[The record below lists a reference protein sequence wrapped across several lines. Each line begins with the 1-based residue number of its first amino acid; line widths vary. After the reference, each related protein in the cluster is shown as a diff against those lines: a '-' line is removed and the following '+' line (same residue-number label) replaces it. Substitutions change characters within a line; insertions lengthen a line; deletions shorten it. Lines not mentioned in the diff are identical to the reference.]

1 MNKLTLKLDCEIY
14 NEIKSYLLDLNGVD
28 EVLISKDEITV
39 IYNDEGIDVY
49 MLKGEIEL
57 FLEIDKTPSI
67 IGFNKYNI
75 TDNKYDIYIN
85 DLCCEYCLK
94 GFIEELL
101 MIDGIVEAYTDF
113 DYVNKKNVKIMIKYD
128 SSIISMDEIN
138 NLEKEFN
145 VLQKKLINKIEVIM
159 ICYEIVL
166 LITICMRGWQVLDL
180 IFLGFNAFTYL
191 LFKLTELN
199 KKIIS
204 IICIVIG
211 ILSFF
216 SLAGLFVL
224 VLSVMLVYHGIKLYR
239 GLSN

>member
-49 MLKGEIEL
+49 MLKSEIEL

-94 GFIEELL
+94 GFVEELL
-101 MIDGIVEAYTDF
+101 MIDGIVEAFTDF

-128 SSIISMDEIN
+128 SSVISMDEIN

-145 VLQKKLINKIEVIM
+145 
-159 ICYEIVL
+159 EI
-166 LITICMRGWQVLDL
+166 
-180 IFLGFNAFTYL
+180 
-191 LFKLTELN
+191 
-199 KKIIS
+199 
-204 IICIVIG
+204 
-211 ILSFF
+211 
-216 SLAGLFVL
+216 
-224 VLSVMLVYHGIKLYR
+224 
-239 GLSN
+239 

>member
-1 MNKLTLKLDCEIY
+1 MNKLTLKLDCDIY

-49 MLKGEIEL
+49 MLKSEIEL

-75 TDNKYDIYIN
+75 IDNKYDIYIN

-145 VLQKKLINKIEVIM
+145 EIN
-159 ICYEIVL
+159 Y
-166 LITICMRGWQVLDL
+166 
-180 IFLGFNAFTYL
+180 
-191 LFKLTELN
+191 
-199 KKIIS
+199 
-204 IICIVIG
+204 
-211 ILSFF
+211 
-216 SLAGLFVL
+216 
-224 VLSVMLVYHGIKLYR
+224 
-239 GLSN
+239 

>member
-1 MNKLTLKLDCEIY
+1 MNKLTLKLDCDIY

-49 MLKGEIEL
+49 MLKTEIEL

-94 GFIEELL
+94 GFVEELL

-128 SSIISMDEIN
+128 SSVISMDEIN

-145 VLQKKLINKIEVIM
+145 EIN
-159 ICYEIVL
+159 Y
-166 LITICMRGWQVLDL
+166 
-180 IFLGFNAFTYL
+180 
-191 LFKLTELN
+191 
-199 KKIIS
+199 
-204 IICIVIG
+204 
-211 ILSFF
+211 
-216 SLAGLFVL
+216 
-224 VLSVMLVYHGIKLYR
+224 
-239 GLSN
+239 

>member
-49 MLKGEIEL
+49 MLKSEIEL

-145 VLQKKLINKIEVIM
+145 
-159 ICYEIVL
+159 EI
-166 LITICMRGWQVLDL
+166 
-180 IFLGFNAFTYL
+180 
-191 LFKLTELN
+191 
-199 KKIIS
+199 
-204 IICIVIG
+204 
-211 ILSFF
+211 
-216 SLAGLFVL
+216 
-224 VLSVMLVYHGIKLYR
+224 
-239 GLSN
+239 

>member
-49 MLKGEIEL
+49 MLKSEIEL

-94 GFIEELL
+94 GFVEELL

-128 SSIISMDEIN
+128 SSVISMDEIN

-145 VLQKKLINKIEVIM
+145 
-159 ICYEIVL
+159 EI
-166 LITICMRGWQVLDL
+166 
-180 IFLGFNAFTYL
+180 
-191 LFKLTELN
+191 
-199 KKIIS
+199 
-204 IICIVIG
+204 
-211 ILSFF
+211 
-216 SLAGLFVL
+216 
-224 VLSVMLVYHGIKLYR
+224 
-239 GLSN
+239 

>member
-145 VLQKKLINKIEVIM
+145 
-159 ICYEIVL
+159 EI
-166 LITICMRGWQVLDL
+166 
-180 IFLGFNAFTYL
+180 
-191 LFKLTELN
+191 
-199 KKIIS
+199 
-204 IICIVIG
+204 
-211 ILSFF
+211 
-216 SLAGLFVL
+216 
-224 VLSVMLVYHGIKLYR
+224 
-239 GLSN
+239 

>member
-1 MNKLTLKLDCEIY
+1 M
-14 NEIKSYLLDLNGVD
+14 
-28 EVLISKDEITV
+28 
-39 IYNDEGIDVY
+39 
-49 MLKGEIEL
+49 
-57 FLEIDKTPSI
+57 
-67 IGFNKYNI
+67 
-75 TDNKYDIYIN
+75 
-85 DLCCEYCLK
+85 EY
-94 GFIEELL
+94 
-101 MIDGIVEAYTDF
+101 
-113 DYVNKKNVKIMIKYD
+113 
-128 SSIISMDEIN
+128 
-138 NLEKEFN
+138 N

-204 IICIVIG
+204 IICVVIG

-216 SLAGLFVL
+216 SLTGLFVL
-224 VLSVMLVYHGIKLYR
+224 VLSVMLVYHGIKLYK

>member
-28 EVLISKDEITV
+28 EVLIPKDEITV

-49 MLKGEIEL
+49 MLKSEIEL

-145 VLQKKLINKIEVIM
+145 
-159 ICYEIVL
+159 EI
-166 LITICMRGWQVLDL
+166 D
-180 IFLGFNAFTYL
+180 Y
-191 LFKLTELN
+191 
-199 KKIIS
+199 
-204 IICIVIG
+204 
-211 ILSFF
+211 
-216 SLAGLFVL
+216 
-224 VLSVMLVYHGIKLYR
+224 
-239 GLSN
+239 

>member
-28 EVLISKDEITV
+28 EVLISKDEISV

-145 VLQKKLINKIEVIM
+145 
-159 ICYEIVL
+159 EI
-166 LITICMRGWQVLDL
+166 
-180 IFLGFNAFTYL
+180 
-191 LFKLTELN
+191 
-199 KKIIS
+199 
-204 IICIVIG
+204 
-211 ILSFF
+211 
-216 SLAGLFVL
+216 
-224 VLSVMLVYHGIKLYR
+224 
-239 GLSN
+239 

>member
-49 MLKGEIEL
+49 MLKSEIEL

-128 SSIISMDEIN
+128 SSVISMDEIN

-145 VLQKKLINKIEVIM
+145 
-159 ICYEIVL
+159 EI
-166 LITICMRGWQVLDL
+166 
-180 IFLGFNAFTYL
+180 
-191 LFKLTELN
+191 
-199 KKIIS
+199 
-204 IICIVIG
+204 
-211 ILSFF
+211 
-216 SLAGLFVL
+216 
-224 VLSVMLVYHGIKLYR
+224 
-239 GLSN
+239 